1 MNKKRKKPDLVV
13 WSEERGYYPRE
24 LTYGSNLSAP
34 VIKVDDVIGW
44 RQSKVQEVNDQ
55 LKSRYEEL
63 MAEANKLME
72 EYNWNDMMYTKVEY
86 SFQPIVGHVY
96 HLYMREDESLFL
108 SIISPQEW
116 KIKHI
121 GSFRLD
127 STNKWIK
134 I

>member
-1 MNKKRKKPDLVV
+1 VNKKRKKPDLVV

>member
-1 MNKKRKKPDLVV
+1 MHKKRKKPDLVV

>member
-1 MNKKRKKPDLVV
+1 VNKKRKKPDLVV
-13 WSEERGYYPRE
+13 WSEERGYYPRD

>member
-1 MNKKRKKPDLVV
+1 MSKKRKKPDLVV

-24 LTYGSNLSAP
+24 LTYGSNLGAP
-34 VIKVDDVIGW
+34 AIKVDDVIGW
-44 RQSKVQEVNDQ
+44 RHSKVQEVNDQ

-72 EYNWNDMMYTKVEY
+72 EYNWNDMIYTKVEY
-86 SFQPIVGHVY
+86 TFQPIVGHVY

-116 KIKHI
+116 KVKHI

>member
-1 MNKKRKKPDLVV
+1 MSKKRKKPDLVV

-24 LTYGSNLSAP
+24 LTYGSNLGAP

-44 RQSKVQEVNDQ
+44 RHSKVQEVNDQ

-86 SFQPIVGHVY
+86 TFQPIVGHVY

>member
-1 MNKKRKKPDLVV
+1 VNKKRKKPDLVV
-13 WSEERGYYPRE
+13 WSEERGYYPRD

-96 HLYMREDESLFL
+96 HLYIREDESLFL

-121 GSFRLD
+121 VSFRLD

>member
-13 WSEERGYYPRE
+13 WSEERGYYPRD